1 MFNMTMCSKEL
12 ILKYIVK
19 WLVSQL
25 IQGFTVLFIGYLVRF
40 MEITLDFIVITTV
53 MNVKTVLI

>member
-1 MFNMTMCSKEL
+1 MFNLTMYSKEL

-25 IQGFTVLFIGYLVRF
+25 IQGFTVLFIGYLVPR
-40 MEITLDFIVITTV
+40 VV
-53 MNVKTVLI
+53 